1 MTEELYKTNQSW
13 PFVLARKILKKINY
27 KTPKKGYVLFETGYG
42 PSGLP
47 HIGTFGEVVRTLF
60 VKHAFEC
67 LAPNIK
73 TKLICVSDD
82 MDGLR
87 KIPSNIP
94 NRSQL
99 EKYIKQPLTSVI
111 DPFAKCDS
119 YGEHMNHKLKSFLDF
134 FNFEYE
140 FISAT
145 QNYKS
150 GKFNNT
156 MHLVAKNYDRIMNIM
171 LPSLGEDRKKTY
183 SPFMPI
189 DPKNNHVLERG
200 VLSVN
205 YQNNTLKY
213 LDQDN
218 KKQEISIENGNC
230 KLQWKID
237 FGARW
242 FDFEVDFEIFGKDHL
257 ANEKIYKS
265 ICKTLGGQPPVTFC
279 YEMFLSEDG
288 AKISKSSG
296 NGISV
301 ENWLKYAPKESLI
314 LYMFQKPQ
322 TAKRL
327 YFDVIPKAMD
337 EYLSFLKSYY
347 KTADLEQKI
356 SNPIFHIHFGN
367 IPKNLEFDINYSLL
381 LNLAS
386 ACNPE
391 NENILWDF
399 IKKYQNNLDQNNS
412 PLLSEMIRCAINY
425 YNDFIKPNK
434 HYHLPNHTEKKAI
447 LQLSNNLKI
456 WKDSA
461 QSANDL
467 SNVIFDTAK
476 KNGFDK
482 KNMKNW
488 FNLLYKT
495 LLGQEQ
501 GPRITSF
508 IEIYGVDNFIQLIE
522 NILKK

>member
-1 MTEELYKTNQSW
+1 
-13 PFVLARKILKKINY
+13 VLARKILKKINN
-27 KTPKKGYVLFETGYG
+27 KTPKKGYALFETGYG

-67 LAPNIK
+67 LAPNIP

-87 KIPSNIP
+87 KVPSNIP
-94 NRSQL
+94 NQNQV
-99 EKYIKQPLTSVI
+99 EKYLKQPLTSVI
-111 DPFAKCDS
+111 DPFEETSS
-119 YGEHMNHKLKSFLDF
+119 YGEYMNMKLKSFLDF
-134 FNFEYE
+134 FSFDYE

-145 QNYKS
+145 ENYKS

-156 MHLVAKNYDRIMNIM
+156 MLLVAKNYEQIMKIM
-171 LPSLGEDRKKTY
+171 LPTLGEDRRKTY

-189 DPKNNHVLERG
+189 DSSTNHVLENG
-200 VLSVN
+200 VKSIDA
-205 YQNNTLKY
+205 QKNTLQY
-213 LDQDN
+213 ADQSN
-218 KKQEISIENGNC
+218 QEQEISIENGCC
-230 KLQWKID
+230 KLQWKVD

-242 FDFEVDFEIFGKDHL
+242 FDFGVDFEIFGKDHL

-265 ICKTLGGQPPVTFC
+265 ICKSLGGTPPVTFC

-301 ENWLKYAPKESLI
+301 EDWLKYAPKESLA

-327 YFDVIPKAMD
+327 HFDVIPKAMD
-337 EYLSFLKSYY
+337 EYLSFLKSYH
-347 KTADLEQKI
+347 KATQEDQKI
-356 SNPIFHIHFGN
+356 SNPVFHIHFSN
-367 IPKNLEFDINYSLL
+367 VPNNLEFDINYSLL
-381 LNLAS
+381 INLAS

-391 NENILWDF
+391 NEDILWEF
-399 IKKYQNNLDQNNS
+399 IEKYQKNLDKNNS
-412 PLLSEMIRCAINY
+412 PILSKMVKCAINY

-434 HYHLPNHTEKKAI
+434 HYHSPSHIETKAI
-447 LQLSNNLKI
+447 LQLSDNLKI
-456 WKDSA
+456 WKE
-461 QSANDL
+461 QNEPNNNL
-467 SNVIFDTAK
+467 SNVVFDTARE
-476 KNGFDK
+476 NGYDK
-482 KNMKNW
+482 KTMKNW

-495 LLGQEQ
+495 LLGQNE
-501 GPRITSF
+501 GPRINSF
-508 IEIYGVDNFIQLIE
+508 IEIYGIDNFISLVQNKLKNNHEKE
-522 NILKK
+522 NSNR